1 MAVIPDQLMDAIH
14 FAEFVMAKEK
24 KDRIGSSAAVVY
36 PMKFFF
42 FHDRKETTGLIGA
55 PSHHPS
61 LDEKD
66 ILALVMRMFA
76 QALEASTVLHVTE
89 AWIATRCAFCGS
101 RILGIPDAPV
111 AIVDVRWSR
120 RLRTPTGK
128 RCSSAP

>member
-1 MAVIPDQLMDAIH
+1 MIPDQLMDAIH

-42 FHDRKETTGLIGA
+42 FHDRKETTGLMGA

-76 QALEASTVLHVTE
+76 QALEA
-89 AWIATRCAFCGS
+89 R
-101 RILGIPDAPV
+101 RRAPR
-111 AIVDVRWSR
+111 DRSLDR
-120 RLRTPTGK
+120 HPMRLLRQPHPGHPQRTLW
-128 RCSSAP
+128 